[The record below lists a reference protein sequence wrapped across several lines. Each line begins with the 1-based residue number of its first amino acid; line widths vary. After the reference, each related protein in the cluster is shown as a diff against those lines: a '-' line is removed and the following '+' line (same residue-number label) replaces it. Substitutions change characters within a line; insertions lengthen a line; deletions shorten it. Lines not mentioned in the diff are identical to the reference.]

1 MNAILLPIKDLA
13 NVKQR
18 LSSLLSAADR
28 SELVRAMLKDVAS
41 ALNLC
46 RAADRIVVVTQ
57 DPWVRDYATAQQW
70 DVLLE
75 DHQVSES
82 ASVDRASVILRRQ
95 GVQTILRVPG
105 DIPLVQPND
114 LDFLLTMKVNAPGAV
129 LVPSQDRTG
138 TNALL
143 RTPPDIFPSR
153 FGRNSCFLHQEEAGQ
168 AGAAVT
174 VIENP
179 RISLDIDEPADILEF
194 CKRGEGTA
202 TFEILEALG
211 IANCGINDSP

>member
-1 MNAILLPIKDLA
+1 
-13 NVKQR
+13 
-18 LSSLLSAADR
+18 
-28 SELVRAMLKDVAS
+28 MLKDVTS

-46 RAADRIVVVTQ
+46 RAADRIVVVTR
-57 DPWVRDYATAQQW
+57 DPWVRDYAAAQHW

-82 ASVDRASVILRRQ
+82 DSVDRASAILRLQ
-95 GVQTILRVPG
+95 GVQTVLRIPG
-105 DIPLVQPND
+105 DIPLVQPED
-114 LDFLLTMKVNAPGAV
+114 LDFLLTMEVSAPGAV

-153 FGRNSCFLHQEEAGQ
+153 FGRNSCFLHQEEARRV
-168 AGAAVT
+168 GAAMA
-174 VIENP
+174 VIENS

-194 CKRGEGTA
+194 CKRGKGTA
-202 TFEILEALG
+202 TFEALEALARARRSKLRHQRLT
-211 IANCGINDSP
+211 IA